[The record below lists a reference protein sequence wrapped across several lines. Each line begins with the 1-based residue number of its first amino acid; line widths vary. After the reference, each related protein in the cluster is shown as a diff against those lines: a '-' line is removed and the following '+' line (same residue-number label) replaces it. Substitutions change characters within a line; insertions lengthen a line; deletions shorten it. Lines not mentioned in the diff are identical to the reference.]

1 MSMKPLALS
10 AMALLVA
17 ACVESKPPAT
27 DRFKTN
33 LGMKE
38 LMQFVIDPP
47 ADVFWGASGT
57 IITAQGEEDRSPT
70 SDAGWDAAV
79 SAAATL
85 AEAAN
90 LLMLPGRGLEERE
103 WLAYSQ
109 QLADV
114 SIAAMKAAQARDKEA
129 VFATGEQV
137 YFACRACH
145 KKYLFGQ

>member
-1 MSMKPLALS
+1 MKPLGLS
-10 AMALLVA
+10 LVVLLLA

-27 DRFKTN
+27 DRFKTS

-57 IITAQGEEDRSPT
+57 IVTAEGEEDRSPT
-70 SDAGWDAAV
+70 TDAGWDAAV
-79 SAAATL
+79 GAAATL

-103 WLAYSQ
+103 WIAYSQ
-109 QLADV
+109 QLADASV
-114 SIAAMKAAQARDKEA
+114 AAMKAAQARDKDA

-137 YFACRACH
+137 YLACRACH

>member
-1 MSMKPLALS
+1 MKPVALPVVV
-10 AMALLVA
+10 LLLA
-17 ACVESKPPAT
+17 ACVESKPPAV
-27 DRFKTN
+27 DRFKMSI
-33 LGMKE
+33 GMKE
-38 LMQFVIDPP
+38 LMQLVIDPP

-70 SDAGWDAAV
+70 TDAGWDAAV

-103 WLAYSQ
+103 WIAYSQ
-109 QLADV
+109 QLADASV
-114 SIAAMKAAQARDKEA
+114 AAMKAAQARDKDA

-145 KKYLFGQ
+145 KKYVFGQ